1 VHAGW
6 PLISFHTRQF
16 GGPDLGSYTAVFTAC
31 ATHGRAGMR
40 AAAPIYHRML
50 AELNAEVPVAASG
63 TGAGEDALAVVS
75 VWRATVSI
83 IQYRVST

>member
-1 VHAGW
+1 
-6 PLISFHTRQF
+6 
-16 GGPDLGSYTAVFTAC
+16 
-31 ATHGRAGMR
+31 MR